1 MTAAIGALSIHVLLI
16 EPDGLVR
23 STVASV
29 CRELELV
36 RMHQATSLAMGEQWL
51 QTWKAD
57 GLMLSLADPDA
68 ALDLLGR
75 LRGGDFRSEA
85 SIPVAVMAPA
95 CDAAMLKR
103 LKELDVRRFLLQPF
117 KLREVIQTV
126 EQLWPAEEKVDA

>member
-1 MTAAIGALSIHVLLI
+1 MSAAAGAPSIHVLLI

-29 CRELELV
+29 CRELEIV

-51 QTWKAD
+51 RTWEAD

-68 ALDLLGR
+68 ALELLSR
-75 LRGGDFRSEA
+75 LRAGDFRCEA
-85 SIPVAVMAPA
+85 GIPVAVMAPA

-103 LKELDVRRFLLQPF
+103 LKELEVRRFLLQPF
-117 KLREVIQTV
+117 KLRDVVQTV
-126 EQLWPAEEKVDA
+126 EQLWPAEERIDA

>member
-1 MTAAIGALSIHVLLI
+1 MTAAIGTPSIQVLLI

-75 LRGGDFRSEA
+75 LRSGDFRCEA
-85 SIPVAVMAPA
+85 NIPVAVMAPA
-95 CDAAMLKR
+95 CDADMLKR
-103 LKELDVRRFLLQPF
+103 MKELDVRRFLLQPF
-117 KLREVIQTV
+117 KLRDVIQTV

>member
-1 MTAAIGALSIHVLLI
+1 MSAAIGVSSINVLLI

-29 CRELELV
+29 CRELQIV

-51 QTWKAD
+51 QTSQAD

-68 ALDLLGR
+68 ALDLLSR
-75 LRGGDFRSEA
+75 LRAGDFRSEA
-85 SIPVAVMAPA
+85 GIPVAAMAPS
-95 CDAAMLKR
+95 CDAAMLQR

-117 KLREVIQTV
+117 KLRDVIQTV
-126 EQLWPAEEKVDA
+126 EQLWPVREKIDA

>member
-1 MTAAIGALSIHVLLI
+1 MTAAIGALSVNVLLI

-29 CRELELV
+29 CRELQIV
-36 RMHQATSLAMGEQWL
+36 RMHQATSLAMGKQWL

-68 ALDLLGR
+68 ALDLLSR
-75 LRGGDFRSEA
+75 LRAREFQCEA
-85 SIPVAVMAPA
+85 GIPVAVMATA

-103 LKELDVRRFLLQPF
+103 LKELEVRRFLLQPF
-117 KLREVIQTV
+117 KLRDVIQTV
-126 EQLWPAEEKVDA
+126 EQLWPAEEKIVA